1 MKKILVLLYLLTA
14 LSYSGRTQSLL
25 QTMYDDRKPISNQM
39 FQLNPEQYNHHFDF
53 QLPNDGRLLVDFL
66 RLSDW
71 GEQNQLG
78 QITGIAAAQ
87 AKAIRD
93 SFTSDYSSK
102 LLEMNIPIDGKI
114 IALSY
119 AEETGGKKQMA
130 YKDGVYYQLK
140 TGFDTIRVIKNVG
153 IRAKP
158 LVDSGLIQ
166 VQYTFVLKDISDIE
180 ILATHPEAIETI
192 GRLADEAIAKQKKRW
207 HNPDAIYN
215 RFDLKYVP
223 GDKKPMQ
230 ADNHDGAFMA
240 FTGRMIGI
248 YIGFGAAVYN
258 NNTSSISPYID
269 ETVAYL
275 IPSRTRLQP
284 FVGINLTTFGFLT
297 SNSVQKVFTS
307 YNLEYGVC
315 GRKSRGFIQQRTS
328 LVVGLMTI
336 RNTGDPVDMFHL
348 GFNFGF
354 NGFLSAGFSV
364 ASDFK
369 KDSKN
374 GLLNINFKFNL

>member
-14 LSYSGRTQSLL
+14 LSHSAGAQSLL
-25 QTMYDDRKPISNQM
+25 QTMYDDRKPVSNQM

-71 GEQNQLG
+71 GEQNQLAR
-78 QITGIAAAQ
+78 ITGIAAEQ
-87 AKAIRD
+87 ARALRD
-93 SFTSDYSSK
+93 SFTSDYSTK
-102 LLEMNIPIDGKI
+102 LLEVNIPIDGKI
-114 IALSY
+114 IALNYS
-119 AEETGGKKQMA
+119 EETGGKKQMA

-140 TGFDTIRVIKNVG
+140 TGFDTIRVIRNAG
-153 IRAKP
+153 IRQKP
-158 LVDSGLIQ
+158 LTDSGLIQ
-166 VQYTFVLKDISDIE
+166 VQYTFVLKDISDIGA
-180 ILATHPEAIETI
+180 LAEHPAAIETI
-192 GRLADEAIAKQKKRW
+192 GRLADEAIARQKKRW
-207 HNPDAIYN
+207 NKPDAIYH

-223 GDKKPMQ
+223 GDKEPMK

-240 FTGRMIGI
+240 FTSRMIGI

-258 NNTSSISPYID
+258 NNTNSISPFID
-269 ETVAYL
+269 ESVAYL

-284 FVGINLTTFGFLT
+284 FVGLNLTTFGFLT

-307 YNLEYGVC
+307 YNFEYGVC
-315 GRKSRGFIQQRTS
+315 SRKSRGFMQQRTS
-328 LVVGLMTI
+328 LVIGLMTV
-336 RNTGDPVDMFHL
+336 RNTGDPVDMLHL
-348 GFNFGF
+348 GCNFGL
-354 NGFLSAGFSV
+354 NNFLSAGFSV

-374 GLLNINFKFNL
+374 SLLNINFKFNL